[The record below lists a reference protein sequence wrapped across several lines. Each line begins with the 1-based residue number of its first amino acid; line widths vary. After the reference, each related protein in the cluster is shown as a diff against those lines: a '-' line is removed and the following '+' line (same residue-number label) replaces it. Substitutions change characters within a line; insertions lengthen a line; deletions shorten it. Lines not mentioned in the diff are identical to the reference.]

1 MEFLARGRKLDSS
14 WILHKFGRQTGD
26 TTGRYN
32 ELANARIARTYV
44 DGKWVDR
51 ITWEHTVVSNGSKEV
66 FSMRGDCGALVYTI
80 TGEVV
85 GMCCGSPKHGNV
97 GYFSHIH
104 DILDDIERITGFKDI
119 RLKQ

>member
-1 MEFLARGRKLDSS
+1 MELLARGRNLDSS

-26 TTGRYN
+26 TIGRYN
-32 ELANARIARTYV
+32 GLADARIARTYV

-51 ITWEHTVVSNGSKEV
+51 ITWEHAVVSNDSKEV
-66 FSMRGDCGALVYTI
+66 FALRGDCGALLYTM

-85 GMCCGSPKHGNV
+85 GMCCGGPKHGNV

-104 DILDDIERITGFKDI
+104 DILDDIEKITGVKDI